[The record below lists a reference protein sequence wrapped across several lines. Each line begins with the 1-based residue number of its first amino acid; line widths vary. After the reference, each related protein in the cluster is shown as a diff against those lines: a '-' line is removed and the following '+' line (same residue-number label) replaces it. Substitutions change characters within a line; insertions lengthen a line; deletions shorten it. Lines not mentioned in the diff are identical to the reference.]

1 MEILRVPPYD
11 NIVVEHYKVPDSIN
25 PGATFRVKITD
36 MADLSIYDIVRVYE
50 DPAPGTQLFSV
61 LPGKYDNN
69 YRLEV
74 FMNDSEDPSNLV
86 YEEYYEI
93 VRPYVDPNI
102 LGTTASEIA
111 EYKIL
116 ELVARSMIDTFV
128 PEGFYNKKMTIVG
141 TGNGSD
147 YFSLWEKVY
156 RVFKVYEN
164 NVLVYDRSNPD
175 LGDYQYAITPDKT
188 AIQRVRADVLELNRY
203 ESTAQKLPVASG
215 DLGYY
220 GYEGIS
226 FPSGYDYT
234 FVVDHGYLN
243 VPEDVEYA
251 AKLLIEDLKCGKL
264 DYYKRYVTAY
274 NTDQFRIQ
282 FDKAMLGGT
291 GNFLVDKILDK
302 YVKTIVKPGII

>member
-1 MEILRVPPYD
+1 MEILRVPPYETIAV
-11 NIVVEHYKVPDSIN
+11 NFVVPAGYSDVDIY
-25 PGATFRVKITD
+25 ARVTD
-36 MADLSIYDIVRVYE
+36 MADLSVEDLEFLDSSTGDDIE
-50 DPAPGTQLFSV
+50 IF
-61 LPGKYDNN
+61 LPGRYDNN
-69 YRLEV
+69 YRVEIFKIVSGAEV
-74 FMNDSEDPSNLV
+74 LIHEEF
-86 YEEYYEI
+86 YEL
-93 VRPYVDPNI
+93 VRPYVDPNT

-116 ELVARSMIDTFV
+116 ELVARSMIDTFC
-128 PEGFYNKKMTIVG
+128 PEGFYNKKITVVG

-147 YFSLWEKVY
+147 YLSLWEKVY

-175 LGDYQYAITPDKT
+175 LSEYQYAITPDKT
-188 AIQRVRADVLELNRY
+188 AIQRIRAYVLELNRY
-203 ESTAQKLPVASG
+203 ESTAQHLPVASG

-251 AKLLIEDLKCGKL
+251 TKLLIEDLKCGKL
-264 DYYKRYVTAY
+264 DYYKRYVTSY

>member
-1 MEILRVPPYD
+1 M
-11 NIVVEHYKVPDSIN
+11 
-25 PGATFRVKITD
+25 G
-36 MADLSIYDIVRVYE
+36 
-50 DPAPGTQLFSV
+50 
-61 LPGKYDNN
+61 
-69 YRLEV
+69 
-74 FMNDSEDPSNLV
+74 
-86 YEEYYEI
+86 
-93 VRPYVDPNI
+93 
-102 LGTTASEIA
+102 
-111 EYKIL
+111 
-116 ELVARSMIDTFV
+116 
-128 PEGFYNKKMTIVG
+128 
-141 TGNGSD
+141 
-147 YFSLWEKVY
+147 KVY

-175 LGDYQYAITPDKT
+175 LSEYQYAITPDKT
-188 AIQRVRADVLELNRY
+188 AIQRIRADVLELNRY
-203 ESTAQKLPVASG
+203 ESTAQHLPVASG

-251 AKLLIEDLKCGKL
+251 TKLLIEDLKCGKL
-264 DYYKRYVTAY
+264 DYYKRYVTSY

>member
-1 MEILRVPPYD
+1 MEVLRVPPYETIAV
-11 NIVVEHYKVPDSIN
+11 NFVVPSGYNNVDIY
-25 PGATFRVKITD
+25 ARITD
-36 MADLSIYDIVRVYE
+36 MADLSVQSIEFLDSSTGDDLEI
-50 DPAPGTQLFSV
+50 S
-61 LPGKYDNN
+61 LPGRYDNN
-69 YRLEV
+69 YRVEIFKIVSGTEV
-74 FMNDSEDPSNLV
+74 LI
-86 YEEYYEI
+86 YEEFYELI
-93 VRPYVDPNI
+93 RPYVDPNT

-128 PEGFYNKKMTIVG
+128 PEGFYNKKITIVG

-188 AIQRVRADVLELNRY
+188 AIQRVRQDVLELNRY

-220 GYEGIS
+220 GYEGVS

-243 VPEDVEYA
+243 VPDDVEYA

-264 DYYKRYVTAY
+264 DYYKRYVTSY

-302 YVKTIVKPGII
+302 YVKTIVKPGIV

>member
-1 MEILRVPPYD
+1 MEILRVPPYN
-11 NIVVEHYKVPDSIN
+11 NIVVNYTVPSGYSDVDIF
-25 PGATFRVKITD
+25 ARITD
-36 MADLSIYDIVRVYE
+36 MADLSVSILEFLESSSGDVLNV
-50 DPAPGTQLFSV
+50 S
-61 LPGKYDNN
+61 LPGRYDSNHRAEFYTVSN
-69 YRLEV
+69 GI
-74 FMNDSEDPSNLV
+74 EDLV
-86 YEEYYEI
+86 YEEYYEL
-93 VRPYVDPNI
+93 VRPYVDPNT

-111 EYKIL
+111 EYTIL

-128 PEGFYNKKMTIVG
+128 PEGFYNKKITIVG

-164 NVLVYDRSNPD
+164 NVLVYDRSTPD
-175 LGDYQYAITPDKT
+175 LNEFEYVITSDKT
-188 AIQRVRADVLELNRY
+188 AIQRVQADVLELNRY
-203 ESTAQKLPVASG
+203 ESTAQNLPVASG

-234 FVVDHGYLN
+234 FVVDHGYIT
-243 VPEDVEYA
+243 VPADIEYA
-251 AKLLIEDLKCGKL
+251 TKLLIEDLKCGKL
-264 DYYKRYVTAY
+264 DYYKRYVTSY

-282 FDKAMLGGT
+282 FDKAMLSGT

>member
-11 NIVVEHYKVPDSIN
+11 DIIVNFVVPSGYSDADIY
-25 PGATFRVKITD
+25 ARVTD
-36 MADLSIYDIVRVYE
+36 MADLSVQVLEFLEWSTGDNINI
-50 DPAPGTQLFSV
+50 Q
-61 LPGKYDNN
+61 LPGRYDNN
-69 YRLEV
+69 YRVEIFTIGEGEELIH
-74 FMNDSEDPSNLV
+74 
-86 YEEYYEI
+86 EEYYELI
-93 VRPYVDPNI
+93 RPYVNPNT

-111 EYKIL
+111 EYTIL

-128 PEGFYNKKMTIVG
+128 PEGFYNKKITIVG

-164 NVLVYDRSNPD
+164 NKLVYDRSTPD
-175 LGDYQYAITPDKT
+175 LNEYQYIITSDKT
-188 AIQRVRADVLELNRY
+188 AIQRVQDGELNRY
-203 ESTAQKLPVASG
+203 ESTAQNLPVASG

-264 DYYKRYVTAY
+264 DYYKRYVTSY

>member
-1 MEILRVPPYD
+1 MEILRVPPYETIAV
-11 NIVVEHYKVPDSIN
+11 NFVVPAGYSDIDIY
-25 PGATFRVKITD
+25 ARVTD
-36 MADLSIYDIVRVYE
+36 MADLSVEDLEFLDSSTGDDIE
-50 DPAPGTQLFSV
+50 IF
-61 LPGKYDNN
+61 LPGRYDNN
-69 YRLEV
+69 YRVEIFKIV
-74 FMNDSEDPSNLV
+74 SGIEIAI
-86 YEEYYEI
+86 YEEFYELI
-93 VRPYVDPNI
+93 RPYVDPNT

-111 EYKIL
+111 EYKVL
-116 ELVARSMIDTFV
+116 ELVARSMIDTFC
-128 PEGFYNKKMTIVG
+128 PEGFYNKKITIVG

-147 YFSLWEKVY
+147 YFSLWEKIY

-164 NVLVYDRSNPD
+164 NVLVYDRSDPD
-175 LGDYQYAITPDKT
+175 LSEYQYAITPDKT
-188 AIQRVRADVLELNRY
+188 AIQRIRADVLELNRF
-203 ESTAQKLPVASG
+203 ESTAQNLPVASG

-264 DYYKRYVTAY
+264 DYYKRYVTTY

>member
-1 MEILRVPPYD
+1 MEILRVPPYET
-11 NIVVEHYKVPDSIN
+11 VVVDFVVPSGYDEVDVY
-25 PGATFRVKITD
+25 ARVTD
-36 MADLSIYDIVRVYE
+36 MADLSVQDLEFLNSSTGDTIEI
-50 DPAPGTQLFSV
+50 S
-61 LPGKYDNN
+61 LPGRYDNN
-69 YRLEV
+69 YRVEV
-74 FMNDSEDPSNLV
+74 FVLNEGVENTI
-86 YEEYYEI
+86 YEEFYELI
-93 VRPYVDPNI
+93 RPYVDPNT

-128 PEGFYNKKMTIVG
+128 PEGFYNKKITIVG

-164 NVLVYDRSNPD
+164 NVLVYDRSNPE

-203 ESTAQKLPVASG
+203 ESTAQNLPVASG

-234 FVVDHGYLN
+234 FVVDHGYIN

-264 DYYKRYVTAY
+264 DYYKRYVTSY

>member
-11 NIVVEHYKVPDSIN
+11 DIVVNFVVPSGYEDADIY
-25 PGATFRVKITD
+25 ARVTD
-36 MADLSIYDIVRVYE
+36 MADLSVQVLEFLGWSTGDNINIY
-50 DPAPGTQLFSV
+50 
-61 LPGKYDNN
+61 LPGRYDNN
-69 YRLEV
+69 YRVEIYKI
-74 FMNDSEDPSNLV
+74 SEGEELIH
-86 YEEYYEI
+86 EEYYEL
-93 VRPYVDPNI
+93 VRPYVDPNT

-128 PEGFYNKKMTIVG
+128 PEGFYNKKITIVG

-164 NVLVYDRSNPD
+164 NVLVYDRSTPD
-175 LGDYQYAITPDKT
+175 ANEFQYVITPDKT
-188 AIQRVRADVLELNRY
+188 AIQRVPESLLELNRY

-234 FVVDHGYLN
+234 FVVDQGYLK
-243 VPEDVEYA
+243 VPDDVEYA

-264 DYYKRYVTAY
+264 DYYKRYVTSY
-274 NTDQFRIQ
+274 NTDQFKIQ

>member
-1 MEILRVPPYD
+1 MEILRVPPYN
-11 NIVVEHYKVPDSIN
+11 NIVIEAYTVPLDWSSVI
-25 PGATFRVKITD
+25 PIEAVITD
-36 MADLSIYDIVRVYE
+36 MADLSVTSVTWTE
-50 DPAPGTQLFSV
+50 PTPGETLEIF

-69 YRLEV
+69 YRVEIFKGEV
-74 FMNDSEDPSNLV
+74 GYDILLH
-86 YEEYYEI
+86 EEYYEL
-93 VRPYVDPNI
+93 VRPYVDPSI

-111 EYKIL
+111 EYKVL
-116 ELVARSMIDTFV
+116 ELIARSMIDTFV

-164 NVLVYDRSNPD
+164 NILVFDRSTPD
-175 LGDYQYAITPDKT
+175 LSEYEYVITSDKT

-203 ESTAQKLPVASG
+203 ESTAQNLPVASG

-234 FVVDHGYLN
+234 FVVDHGYLR
-243 VPEDVEYA
+243 VPDDVELA

-264 DYYKRYVTAY
+264 DYYKRYVTSY

-282 FDKAMLGGT
+282 FDKAMLSGT

>member
-11 NIVVEHYKVPDSIN
+11 AIAVNFIVPSGYNEVDMY
-25 PGATFRVKITD
+25 ARVTD
-36 MADLSIYDIVRVYE
+36 MADLSVQVLEFLESSSE
-50 DPAPGTQLFSV
+50 DNIEILLSGR
-61 LPGKYDNN
+61 YDNN
-69 YRLEV
+69 YRVEIFVVNDEV
-74 FMNDSEDPSNLV
+74 EDV
-86 YEEYYEI
+86 IYEEYYEI
-93 VRPYVDPNI
+93 VRPYVDPNT

-111 EYKIL
+111 EYKVL

-128 PEGFYNKKMTIVG
+128 PEGFYNKKITIVG

-175 LGDYQYAITPDKT
+175 LGDFKYEITPDKT
-188 AIQRVRADVLELNRY
+188 AIQRVRADILELNRY

-234 FVVDHGYLN
+234 FVVDHGYIN
-243 VPEDVEYA
+243 VPDDVEYA

>member
-1 MEILRVPPYD
+1 MEILRVPPYETIAV
-11 NIVVEHYKVPDSIN
+11 NFVVPAGYSDVDIY
-25 PGATFRVKITD
+25 ARVTD
-36 MADLSIYDIVRVYE
+36 MADLSVEDLEFLDSSTGDDIE
-50 DPAPGTQLFSV
+50 IF
-61 LPGKYDNN
+61 LPGRYDNN
-69 YRLEV
+69 YRVEIFKIV
-74 FMNDSEDPSNLV
+74 SGIEIAI
-86 YEEYYEI
+86 YEEFYELI
-93 VRPYVDPNI
+93 RPYVDPNT

-111 EYKIL
+111 EYKVL
-116 ELVARSMIDTFV
+116 ELVARSMIDTFC
-128 PEGFYNKKMTIVG
+128 PEGFYNKKITVVG

-175 LGDYQYAITPDKT
+175 LSEYQYAITPDKT
-188 AIQRVRADVLELNRY
+188 AIQRIRADVLELNRF
-203 ESTAQKLPVASG
+203 ESTAQNLPVASG

-264 DYYKRYVTAY
+264 DYYKRYVTTY

>member
-11 NIVVEHYKVPDSIN
+11 DIVVNFVVPSGYEDADIY
-25 PGATFRVKITD
+25 ARVTD
-36 MADLSIYDIVRVYE
+36 MADLSVQTLEFLELSTGDNINI
-50 DPAPGTQLFSV
+50 S
-61 LPGKYDNN
+61 LPGRYDNN
-69 YRLEV
+69 YRVEIFTIGEGEELIH
-74 FMNDSEDPSNLV
+74 
-86 YEEYYEI
+86 EEYYEL
-93 VRPYVDPNI
+93 VRPYVDPNT

-116 ELVARSMIDTFV
+116 ELVERSMIDTFCT
-128 PEGFYNKKMTIVG
+128 EGFYNKKITVVG

-164 NVLVYDRSNPD
+164 NVLVYDRSNPE
-175 LGDYQYAITPDKT
+175 LGDYQYTITPDKT
-188 AIQRVRADVLELNRY
+188 AIQRVSADVLELNRY
-203 ESTAQKLPVASG
+203 ESTAQNLPVASG

-264 DYYKRYVTAY
+264 DYYKRYVTSY
-274 NTDQFRIQ
+274 NTDQFKIQ